1 VPAFLRQLAVALAV
15 GVLAALALA
24 AGASASFVGQAT
36 DPSGDSADPN
46 PGRDIVGAG
55 LAYDPRTGG
64 LFGTV
69 RLRGEPGDAPGLLTL
84 FAGMRTPTGCNGY
97 PAAGFGSMTDELG
110 AAWLRLDDSSG
121 TATARGD
128 ADKDGFRSA
137 LQEFEATDRQLAGRR
152 PNCAVATLTEPGNA
166 AVVYDTVGPIAL
178 VGQPVLALR
187 IGRVPDRI
195 PEGKTRKIKLT
206 VSNTGN
212 APTRRVRLKVARA
225 KGLKA
230 IVKPRVLKRIAAG
243 RKRTVSVSVTL
254 GTRASLTTDLKVSAR
269 AGKLVARDEDTLSV
283 RRKDKPSSDG
293 GGGGGGYDGPK
304 TCVRFIPDFSGE
316 TGGSLGLVPC

>member
-1 VPAFLRQLAVALAV
+1 VPASLRKLATALVLAVLVALTLAV
-15 GVLAALALA
+15 G
-24 AGASASFVGQAT
+24 ASANFVGQAT
-36 DPSGDSADPN
+36 DPSGDSTDPN
-46 PGRDIVGAG
+46 PGRDIVEAG
-55 LAYDPRTGG
+55 LAYDPRAGG
-64 LFGTV
+64 LFGAV
-69 RLRGEPGDAPGLLTL
+69 RLRGEPGDAPALLTL
-84 FAGMRTPTGCNGY
+84 FAGMRTPAGCNGY

-128 ADKDGFRSA
+128 ADKDGYRSA
-137 LQEFEATDRQLAGRR
+137 LQEFEATDRRLAGRR

-178 VGQPVLALR
+178 VGQPVLSLG

-195 PEGKTRKIKLT
+195 PEGKTRKIKVT

-230 IVKPRVLKRIAAG
+230 TVEPRVLKRIAAG
-243 RKRTVSVSVTL
+243 RKRTVSVAVTL
-254 GTRASLTTDLKVSAR
+254 GARASLATDLKVSAK
-269 AGKLVARDEDTLSV
+269 AGKLVARDEDTLYV
-283 RRKDKPSSDG
+283 RRKDKPPSG